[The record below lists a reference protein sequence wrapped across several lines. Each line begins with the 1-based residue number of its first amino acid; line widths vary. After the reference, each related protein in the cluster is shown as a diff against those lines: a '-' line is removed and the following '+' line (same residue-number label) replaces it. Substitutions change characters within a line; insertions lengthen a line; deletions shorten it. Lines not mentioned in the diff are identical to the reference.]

1 MSERWISTEQ
11 KFCKYCKCWVADN
24 KVSWAGHENGVRHK
38 KNVADKISEI
48 KKKSAESAQAS
59 KDQQH
64 WIRKMEEAA
73 LRDYKTKDL
82 HSNHD
87 FTAKLFN
94 NEDLPDVTETYEV
107 IDHPKSNVIGP
118 QMPKKAGGGASAASN
133 HGDRRGGTNFTQKTV
148 DPMLQPTGE
157 APDRWDRDYD
167 LKMKKL
173 DENPLCPVKASTTGT
188 KWHNTPAPKMWYEA
202 KSEDGNSYFW
212 HVENHES
219 RWDPP
224 PGGYISVEEQAKVQV
239 AEETKKHKKQKV
251 ISDQKQFHRQHEDNP
266 LPGMSGG
273 PGLSPK
279 RDPYGGWN
287 KVERESEQTV
297 DLGLPTIPQV
307 KVKAPTIQYEPRHVF
322 KERTVDSLM
331 GLGPVKVATAPVI
344 NFRKRKA
351 ANLRSRDEEE
361 D

>member
-24 KVSWAGHENGVRHK
+24 KVSWAGHETGVRHK
-38 KNVADKISEI
+38 KNVADKITEI

-82 HSNHD
+82 HSNND

-94 NEDLPDVTETYEV
+94 NEELPDVSESYEV
-107 IDHPKSNVIGP
+107 IDHPNQKTIGP
-118 QMPKKAGGGASAASN
+118 QMPKGAGGSGGSGPSKSN
-133 HGDRRGGTNFTQKTV
+133 DRRNGTNFTPKTV
-148 DPMLQPTGE
+148 DPMMAPTGE
-157 APDRWDRDYD
+157 APDRWDRDYEE
-167 LKMKKL
+167 KMKKL
-173 DENPLCPVKASTTGT
+173 ETPLCPVKASTEGT

-224 PGGYISVEEQAKVQV
+224 PGGYVTVEEQAKVQV
-239 AEETKKHKKQKV
+239 SEETKKSKKQKV
-251 ISDQKQFHRQHEDNP
+251 ISDQKQFHRQHEDV
-266 LPGMSGG
+266 LPGLSGG
-273 PGLSPK
+273 PGLVPK
-279 RDPYGGWN
+279 REAYGSWK
-287 KVERESEQTV
+287 KVEREAEQTL
-297 DLGLPTIPQV
+297 DLNLPSIPQV
-307 KVKAPTIQYEPRHVF
+307 KVKAPTFQHEPRHVF
-322 KERTVDSLM
+322 KEKTVDSLM
-331 GLGPVKVATAPVI
+331 GLGPVKVSTAPVI